1 MKGWLVDTRW
11 SIVKEYS
18 SLICEKIREEKKE
31 VGLILL
37 YYVGMFNG
45 L

>member
-18 SLICEKIREEKKE
+18 SLIYEKIREERKE
-31 VGLILL
+31 RSRIDFVILCRN
-37 YYVGMFNG
+37 V
-45 L
+45 